1 MATEKAFKISYET
14 LVKMIPF
21 VLDFLDLDTEE
32 ILASGIL
39 DDDYISETVI
49 TMLLSHKASKSEST
63 EFVSNEQTTTKSED
77 CQQTTPQHVSQ
88 AHSTESEE
96 QCNFLASVPTILP
109 DDFRFHFRM
118 TSSMFEMLLQ
128 NMMMLTSF
136 SSLRKNSC
144 SLMMGKGDQISQPAG
159 MLLLTLKF
167 LGCKQAISQLGDCT
181 NMSENIL
188 YDIIVKTVSALYELM
203 QYYIKWPTEEHA
215 QEIETSFKQKSH
227 LDKVLG
233 AIDVLH
239 IAVKAP
245 DQQSTY
251 YTNLQGVTTVL
262 LQTVCDHELR
272 FLHCCTGWPGS
283 VDDSAVFLDCD
294 LYSDASKNVDTYF
307 PNGAY
312 LVGDESFPLTDWLIK
327 PFDEDNTLTVSQQHF
342 NTACQEVMKHSTAAY
357 TLLLQRFPR
366 LDYVDVR
373 DMQTMV
379 VVILVCCA
387 LHNFCLDCGDKQPFS
402 DAAVTVRNINTPPAS
417 GMPKRTALGEERQQ
431 ILQKLFILHS

>member
-1 MATEKAFKISYET
+1 
-14 LVKMIPF
+14 
-21 VLDFLDLDTEE
+21 
-32 ILASGIL
+32 
-39 DDDYISETVI
+39 
-49 TMLLSHKASKSEST
+49 
-63 EFVSNEQTTTKSED
+63 
-77 CQQTTPQHVSQ
+77 
-88 AHSTESEE
+88 
-96 QCNFLASVPTILP
+96 
-109 DDFRFHFRM
+109 
-118 TSSMFEMLLQ
+118 
-128 NMMMLTSF
+128 
-136 SSLRKNSC
+136 
-144 SLMMGKGDQISQPAG
+144 MGKGDQISQPAG

-188 YDIIVKTVSALYELM
+188 YDIIVKTFVIM
-203 QYYIKWPTEEHA
+203 
-215 QEIETSFKQKSH
+215 SFVFCIV
-227 LDKVLG
+227 VLG
-233 AIDVLH
+233 GQDLLMI
-239 IAVKAP
+239 
-245 DQQSTY
+245 QQ
-251 YTNLQGVTTVL
+251 
-262 LQTVCDHELR
+262 C
-272 FLHCCTGWPGS
+272 
-283 VDDSAVFLDCD
+283 FLDCD

-402 DAAVTVRNINTPPAS
+402 DAVVTVRNINTPPAS